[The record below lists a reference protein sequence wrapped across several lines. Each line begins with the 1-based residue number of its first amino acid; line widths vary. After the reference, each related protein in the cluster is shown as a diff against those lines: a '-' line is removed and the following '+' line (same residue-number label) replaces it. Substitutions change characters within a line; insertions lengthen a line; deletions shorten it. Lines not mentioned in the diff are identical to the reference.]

1 MVRLRKSRGK
11 ELNELLDNLL
21 ERPGKQKL
29 AILAVMI
36 ILIAALYYSF
46 LYSPRADQ
54 LAKLADSVEIAR
66 NEKMIKTQKTAN
78 LPRLRKDLQQLDA
91 ELKKA
96 VAQLPDKREIAE
108 LLSNISSKAQQV
120 GLDVL
125 LFRPRPEA
133 FQDFYAEV
141 PVDITVK
148 GNFHNTV
155 SFFDE
160 VGRMNRLVNI
170 DHIGF
175 KNPTVNGDNIV
186 LETTSVATAF
196 RFLDEAERKK
206 VAEDKKKAAK
216 TKR

>member
-1 MVRLRKSRGK
+1 M
-11 ELNELLDNLL
+11 NELLDNLL

-29 AILAVMI
+29 AILAVLV
-36 ILIAALYYSF
+36 ILLGALYYSF
-46 LYSPRADQ
+46 LYAPRAEE
-54 LAKLADSVEIAR
+54 LAKLADSIEIAQ
-66 NEKMIKTQKTAN
+66 NEKTIKTQKSAN
-78 LPRLRKDLQQLDA
+78 LARLRKDLQDLDA
-91 ELKKA
+91 ELKRA
-96 VAQLPDKREIAE
+96 VAQLPEKREIPE
-108 LLSNISSKAQQV
+108 LLSNISAKARHA
-120 GLDVL
+120 GLEVL

-170 DHIGF
+170 NNIGF
-175 KNPTVNGDNIV
+175 KNPAVNGDKIL

-206 VAEDKKKAAK
+206 VAEEKAKAAK
-216 TKR
+216 AKR

>member
-1 MVRLRKSRGK
+1 
-11 ELNELLDNLL
+11 LNHILDAIL
-21 ERPGKQKL
+21 ERSTAQKV
-29 AILAVMI
+29 AILGVGV

-46 LYSPRADQ
+46 LFSPKADE

-66 NEKMIKTQKTAN
+66 NEKTVKTQKAAN
-78 LPRLRKDLQQLDA
+78 LSRLRQDLQRLDA

-96 VAQLPDKREIAE
+96 IAQLPEKKEIPE
-108 LLSNISSKAQQV
+108 LLSSISSKAQQS

-125 LFRPRPEA
+125 LFRPRPESY
-133 FQDFYAEV
+133 QEFYAEV

-155 SFFDE
+155 NFFDD
-160 VGRMNRLVNI
+160 VGRMDRLVNI
-170 DHIGF
+170 DNIGF
-175 KNPTVNGDNIV
+175 KNPTVSGDNVV

-206 VAEDKKKAAK
+206 VAEEKAKAAK
-216 TKR
+216 TKK

>member
-1 MVRLRKSRGK
+1 M
-11 ELNELLDNLL
+11 NELLDNQL

-54 LAKLADSVEIAR
+54 LDKLVDSVEIAR
-66 NEKMIKTQKTAN
+66 NEKMVKTQKTAN

-108 LLSNISSKAQQV
+108 LLSNISAKAQQV

>member
-1 MVRLRKSRGK
+1 
-11 ELNELLDNLL
+11 LNQILDAIL
-21 ERPGKQKL
+21 ERSTAQKV
-29 AILAVMI
+29 AILGVSV

-46 LYSPRADQ
+46 LFSPKADE

-66 NEKMIKTQKTAN
+66 NEKTVKTQKAAN
-78 LPRLRKDLQQLDA
+78 LSRLRQDLQRLDA

-96 VAQLPDKREIAE
+96 IAQLPEKKEIPE
-108 LLSNISSKAQQV
+108 LLSSISSKAQQS

-125 LFRPRPEA
+125 LFRPRPESY
-133 FQDFYAEV
+133 QEFYAEV

-155 SFFDE
+155 NFFDD
-160 VGRMNRLVNI
+160 VGRMDRLVNI
-170 DHIGF
+170 DNIGF
-175 KNPTVNGDNIV
+175 KNPTVSGDSVV

-206 VAEDKKKAAK
+206 VAEEKAKAAK
-216 TKR
+216 TKK

>member
-1 MVRLRKSRGK
+1 M
-11 ELNELLDNLL
+11 NQILDAIL
-21 ERPGKQKL
+21 ERSTAQKV
-29 AILAVMI
+29 AILGVSV

-46 LYSPRADQ
+46 LFSPKADE

-66 NEKMIKTQKTAN
+66 NEKTVKTQKAAN
-78 LPRLRKDLQQLDA
+78 LSRLRQDLQRLDA

-96 VAQLPDKREIAE
+96 IAQLPEKKEIPE
-108 LLSNISSKAQQV
+108 LLSSISSKAQQS

-125 LFRPRPEA
+125 LFRPRPESY
-133 FQDFYAEV
+133 QEFYAEV

-155 SFFDE
+155 NFFDD
-160 VGRMNRLVNI
+160 VGRMDRLVNI
-170 DHIGF
+170 DNIGF
-175 KNPTVNGDNIV
+175 KNPTVSGDSVV

-206 VAEDKKKAAK
+206 VAEEKAKAAK
-216 TKR
+216 TKK

>member
-1 MVRLRKSRGK
+1 MVRLRKSREK

>member
-1 MVRLRKSRGK
+1 
-11 ELNELLDNLL
+11 LNQILDAIL
-21 ERPGKQKL
+21 ERSTAQKV
-29 AILAVMI
+29 AILGVSV

-46 LYSPRADQ
+46 LFSPKADE

-66 NEKMIKTQKTAN
+66 NEKTVKTQKAAN
-78 LPRLRKDLQQLDA
+78 LSRLRQDLQRLDA

-96 VAQLPDKREIAE
+96 IAQLPEKKEIPE
-108 LLSNISSKAQQV
+108 LLSSISSKAQQS

-125 LFRPRPEA
+125 LFRPRPESY
-133 FQDFYAEV
+133 QEFYAEV

-155 SFFDE
+155 NFFDD
-160 VGRMNRLVNI
+160 VGRMERLVNI
-170 DHIGF
+170 DNIGF
-175 KNPTVNGDNIV
+175 KNPTVSGDSVV

-206 VAEDKKKAAK
+206 VAEEKAKAAK
-216 TKR
+216 TKK